1 MNIFITGAT
10 GLIGRHLIQ
19 TFVLTPSIQLFAL
32 TRNQQKAQAILPKQV
47 TVFSSLNA
55 CDFNNIDVVINL
67 AGEPI
72 ADKRWTTKQKH
83 KICQSR
89 WQLTQQLA
97 DKINS
102 AETPPQCF
110 ISGSAIGFYGR
121 QTETKITESFELS
134 YQEFTHDVCQTWEN
148 IALSTQAVTRVCI
161 LRTGIVLDKHQG
173 ALTKMLLPFKL
184 GLGGPIGN
192 GEQYMS
198 WIHKQDM
205 VNIITTL
212 IHNQALSGII
222 NATAPSPVTNQE
234 FSKTLATILNRPCVC
249 RVPKTVL
256 QLLLGEMADLVLYG
270 QNVVPEKLLNSGFK
284 FQYPTLTSALENI
297 FKNNKTSTS

>member
-1 MNIFITGAT
+1 MNYLITGGT
-10 GLIGRHLIQ
+10 GLIGRNLISTLNQ
-19 TFVLTPSIQLFAL
+19 NSSNMIKVLTRDID
-32 TRNQQKAQAILPKQV
+32 KAASVVSDVDLISEL
-47 TVFSSLNA
+47 SLNDIEEA
-55 CDFNNIDVVINL
+55 DIVINL

-72 ADKRWTTKQKH
+72 ADKRWTVNQKDR
-83 KICQSR
+83 ICQSR
-89 WQLTQQLA
+89 WAITEQLTSL
-97 DKINS
+97 INQAIS
-102 AETPPQCF
+102 PPSVF

-134 YQEFTHDVCQTWEN
+134 HQEFTHDVCQTWEN

-173 ALTKMLLPFKL
+173 ALSKMLVPFKL

-205 VNIITTL
+205 INIITTL

-234 FSKTLATILNRPCVC
+234 FSKTLATILNRPCLC

-270 QNVVPEKLLNSGFK
+270 QNVIPEKLLNSGFK
-284 FQYPTLTSALENI
+284 FQYPKLTSALENI
-297 FKNNKTSTS
+297 FKNN

>member
-19 TFVLTPSIQLFAL
+19 ELVLTPSIQLFAL
-32 TRNQQKAQAILPKQV
+32 TRNQQKAQTILPKQV

-55 CDFNNIDVVINL
+55 CDFNNMDVVINL

-97 DKINS
+97 DKINN

-134 YQEFTHDVCQTWEN
+134 HQEFTHDVCQTWEN
-148 IALSTQAVTRVCI
+148 IALSTQEVTRVCI

-205 VNIITTL
+205 VDIIITI

-222 NATAPSPVTNQE
+222 NATAPSPVTNQG
-234 FSKTLATILNRPCVC
+234 FSKTLATILNRPCLC

>member
-19 TFVLTPSIQLFAL
+19 TLLLTPSIQLFAL

-47 TVFSSLNA
+47 TVFPSLNA
-55 CDFNNIDVVINL
+55 CDFNNMDVVINL

-97 DKINS
+97 DKINN

-121 QTETKITESFELS
+121 QTETKVTESFEFS
-134 YQEFTHDVCQTWEN
+134 HQEFTYDVCQTWEN

-173 ALTKMLLPFKL
+173 ALSKMLLPFKL

-297 FKNNKTSTS
+297 FENNKTSPS